1 MSNVHQILLILIC
14 EVKDDKE
21 QKKLLVELE
30 DLENEKIKVLL
41 WDTHAQQVLD
51 YLGPENK
58 TDVVLIVQFV
68 KCGTWNGQL
77 SITTSKLNGKIY
89 LDNDMDIIRDFK
101 LRMDNVNNQ
110 HDTGKSLSLLS
121 TMTSYG
127 TLESFMKDAELI
139 TVDGIKNVGEAC
151 HCVTVGKI
159 VDIIQDDDCFYVA
172 YKKCNRKV
180 DFDVIKSDGPI
191 ADGQFSTGQ
200 FNCPRCPTNKIVAF
214 PRFKVQIIVVDST
227 GIMIVTIF
235 DKDMFRLI
243 GKSAYQLR
251 EKYGNVETFP
261 PEVMSLIG
269 KTLLFRVSVNKF
281 NVVHNSHMYTAVRVV
296 DDEKWL
302 KKYKTITNPKQGTI
316 SSNDGEVLGSQPDP
330 NMANSPLVRTSLVDD
345 KENDPDVN
353 KKVVNDE
360 QYSTPEKFVAHDEED
375 NPQAKENEVD
385 IQELGAPSVASTL
398 PKRKSVM
405 KTEKVFKRK
414 SAV

>member
-1 MSNVHQILLILIC
+1 MNPVRAMTADKFFIDDITSHENNGALLVRIMSIWKQPNKYNLSETTSFEDLIGRIVAKGDLIS
-14 EVKDDKE
+14 EVKDGKE

-30 DLENEKIKVLL
+30 DLE
-41 WDTHAQQVLD
+41 
-51 YLGPENK
+51 
-58 TDVVLIVQFV
+58 
-68 KCGTWNGQL
+68 
-77 SITTSKLNGKIY
+77 
-89 LDNDMDIIRDFK
+89 
-101 LRMDNVNNQ
+101 MDNVNNQ

-151 HCVTVGKI
+151 HFVTVGKI
-159 VDIIQDDDCFYVA
+159 VDIIQGDDWFYVA
-172 YKKCNRKV
+172 CRKCNRKV
-180 DFDVIKSDGPI
+180 DFDVIKSDGPLP
-191 ADGQFSTGQ
+191 DGQFSIGQ

-214 PRFKVQIIVVDST
+214 P
-227 GIMIVTIF
+227 
-235 DKDMFRLI
+235 
-243 GKSAYQLR
+243 
-251 EKYGNVETFP
+251 
-261 PEVMSLIG
+261 
-269 KTLLFRVSVNKF
+269 RVSVNKF

-360 QYSTPEKFVAHDEED
+360 QYSTLEKFVVHDEED

-398 PKRKSVM
+398 LKRKSVM

>member
-1 MSNVHQILLILIC
+1 MLMLRCFKFNR
-14 EVKDDKE
+14 
-21 QKKLLVELE
+21 
-30 DLENEKIKVLL
+30 NEKIKVLL
-41 WDTHAQQVLD
+41 WDTHAQQVVD
-51 YLGPENK
+51 YLGSENK

-89 LDNDMDIIRDFK
+89 LDTDMDVIRDFK
-101 LRMDNVNNQ
+101 LMMDNVNNQ

-151 HCVTVGKI
+151 HCVTM
-159 VDIIQDDDCFYVA
+159 
-172 YKKCNRKV
+172 
-180 DFDVIKSDGPI
+180 
-191 ADGQFSTGQ
+191 
-200 FNCPRCPTNKIVAF
+200 AF
-214 PRFKVQIIVVDST
+214 LRFKVQTIVVDST

-261 PEVMSLIG
+261 PKVMSLIG

-302 KKYKTITNPKQGTI
+302 KKYKTITNPKQRTI

-360 QYSTPEKFVAHDEED
+360 QYSTPEKFAVHDEKTIHK
-375 NPQAKENEVD
+375 P
-385 IQELGAPSVASTL
+385 
-398 PKRKSVM
+398 RKM
-405 KTEKVFKRK
+405 RLICK
-414 SAV
+414 SLEHQVWRQLCRRERVL